1 MKLFIKQNLFF
12 LVLSIST
19 FAIFCSLLFLSFSY
33 SDNTTDL
40 LSKSE
45 SLFSEYN
52 ELITARDSLSHSEN
66 DYNTGLADL
75 ERISTKEKNLSNFLL
90 YLLNENENLSSKWDS
105 KSAESVNASLT
116 RLFSRLRKKCSESNI
131 SLPSEDLQNS
141 STSPFSINPGN
152 SANDSFGF
160 SFSSYDGNW
169 PSFSVEEARKIG
181 VQSEIVKEIVNTLS
195 FCTDENHTIQILSI
209 LREEVGEVDKL
220 NISTDRIDLPEISSS
235 FMRDVPGI
243 DSFVFKVS
251 LQIQTLSLRKF
262 VNGLRPPFQIRE
274 ISIQPI
280 ENIEL
285 SPATNTPFTPDPFN
299 TQDTVNDRYIPIVS
313 KVDSKVDLILEYIT
327 GAERNLGEIAE
338 KVVSHPYLNTE
349 IYFKWLTSSGNQ
361 DSISDT
367 ESFFNESI
375 NRKTVR

>member
-1 MKLFIKQNLFF
+1 
-12 LVLSIST
+12 
-19 FAIFCSLLFLSFSY
+19 
-33 SDNTTDL
+33 
-40 LSKSE
+40 
-45 SLFSEYN
+45 
-52 ELITARDSLSHSEN
+52 
-66 DYNTGLADL
+66 
-75 ERISTKEKNLSNFLL
+75 
-90 YLLNENENLSSKWDS
+90 
-105 KSAESVNASLT
+105 
-116 RLFSRLRKKCSESNI
+116 
-131 SLPSEDLQNS
+131 
-141 STSPFSINPGN
+141 
-152 SANDSFGF
+152 
-160 SFSSYDGNW
+160 
-169 PSFSVEEARKIG
+169 
-181 VQSEIVKEIVNTLS
+181 
-195 FCTDENHTIQILSI
+195 
-209 LREEVGEVDKL
+209 
-220 NISTDRIDLPEISSS
+220 
-235 FMRDVPGI
+235 MRDVPGI

-361 DSISDT
+361 GSISDT

>member
-12 LVLSIST
+12 LVLSTST

-66 DYNTGLADL
+66 DYNTALADL
-75 ERISTKEKNLSNFLL
+75 ERISAKEKNLSNFLL

-131 SLPSEDLQNS
+131 SLPSEDLQSS
-141 STSPFSINPGN
+141 STSPFSIKPGN
-152 SANDSFGF
+152 SVNDSFGF

-195 FCTDENHTIQILSI
+195 FCTDENHTIQIQSI

-285 SPATNTPFTPDPFN
+285 SSATNSSFTPDPFN

-327 GAERNLGEIAE
+327 GAERNLAEISE